1 VTGPSDDVVAAL
13 RTSPLFAQLPDGD
26 VAALAAAGR
35 TVEVPAG
42 TVLMGEGAP
51 SDAMLVVL
59 EGQLEVTRGGG
70 GGPPVLLNVCSRGDL
85 LGELGVLQGVPRSA
99 TVRART
105 AARVQRI
112 DVDALDRLLAHPH
125 SARALLQAT
134 ARRLA
139 REEGLLRQRERM
151 AALGGLAAG
160 LLHEINNPAAAVSRS
175 AARLRRLLGSEVR
188 PGPLDELAGP
198 APTDSLARADAADA
212 LAAVLSRLAPGTGRA
227 AAEQLAASGMAPRAL
242 EAVLTTLPGEDRAA
256 ELRRFLHEHEVAG
269 LLEELVTGAEHLSR
283 IVTGVRPLAYAADQ
297 GLTEVDLHAGLEQAL
312 VLLRHKLLPGVRVV
326 RDLSPDARTVRG
338 RPADLALVWINLL
351 DNAVAAVGA
360 EGTITVRTAAA
371 GDRVVVDVENTGPPV
386 PPEVAERV
394 FDAFFTTKPVGEGT
408 GLGLTTSLAVVT
420 QQHHGELTLTSA
432 DGVTRARVVLARGD
446 DDPAELRAARPP
458 AGPAVAPRADP
469 G

>member
-1 VTGPSDDVVAAL
+1 MTGPVDDVPADDVVAAL
-13 RTSPLFAQLPDGD
+13 RTSPLFAQLPDDD
-26 VAALAAAGR
+26 VAALAAGGR
-35 TVEVPAG
+35 TLEVPAG
-42 TVLMGEGAP
+42 AVLMAEGAP
-51 SDAMLVVL
+51 ADAMLVVL
-59 EGQLEVTRGGG
+59 DGQLEVTRGGG
-70 GGPPVLLNVCSRGDL
+70 GGPAVLLNLCSRGDL

-175 AARLRRLLGSEVR
+175 AARLRRLLTEQR
-188 PGPLDELAGP
+188 RTGPLDELAGP
-198 APTDSLARADAADA
+198 APADSLARADAATA
-212 LAAVLSRLAPGTGRA
+212 LAGVLARLAPGTGRA
-227 AAEQLAASGMAPRAL
+227 AAEQLAAAGIAAPAL
-242 EAVLTTLPGEDRAA
+242 EVALAALPGEHRAA
-256 ELRRFLHEHEVAG
+256 ELRRFLREHEVG
-269 LLEELVTGAEHLSR
+269 RLLEELLTGAEHLSR

-312 VLLRHKLLPGVRVV
+312 VLLRHKLPPGVRVV

-351 DNAVAAVGA
+351 DNAVAAVGTD
-360 EGTITVRTAAA
+360 GTITVRTADA
-371 GDRVVVDVENTGPPV
+371 GDRVLVDVENTGPPV
-386 PPEVAERV
+386 PPEVTERV

-408 GLGLTTSLAVVT
+408 GLGLTTALAVIA

-432 DGVTRARVVLARGD
+432 DGVTRARVVLPRGD
-446 DDPAELRAARPP
+446 DDPAELRAARRP
-458 AGPAVAPRADP
+458 AGPAAAR
-469 G
+469 